1 MIAPQLHLS
10 VEGPK
15 KHLAR
20 LEDLLGDRPHPL
32 VCDFGRYLAQCFHT
46 PKTTPMGFALMC
58 ELAICDLTMGVTHPA
73 ISRALSGQPAGVY
86 HQLHLE
92 ISRIADAIFP
102 EEFASAVKS
111 YVEQFEHMIP

>member
-15 KHLAR
+15 KILSR
-20 LEDLLGDRPHPL
+20 LEDVPALRSHPL
-32 VCDFGRYLAQCFHT
+32 VCDFGRYLAQCFHS
-46 PKTTPMGFALMC
+46 PKTTPMGFALLC

-73 ISRALSGQPAGVY
+73 ISFQLSGQPAGVY

-92 ISRIADAIFP
+92 IPQIADAIFP
-102 EEFASAVKS
+102 PEFASAVKS
-111 YVEQFEHMIP
+111 YVEQFEHMLP